1 MPVGAGWRP
10 GVVGATL
17 VRMGVTSGAGG
28 EMTVWLPAQP
38 SWTDATGT
46 VLVIIT
52 GTGEVAAEYVMVAAR
67 RGAVPR

>member
-1 MPVGAGWRP
+1 
-10 GVVGATL
+10 
-17 VRMGVTSGAGG
+17 MGVTSGAGG

-46 VLVIIT
+46 VLVIMT